1 MKFYLEPTEKVFS
14 AVESSEKGLTSAEAK
29 QRLAKYGKNK
39 LKEAEKDSLFK
50 KFINSLADPMIIML
64 LVAAAIQ
71 AVVTVVE
78 SGANFSFRDF
88 ADVLVILVVVIINT
102 VMSLVQ
108 DSKAEAAMD
117 ALMEMTAA
125 TSHVLR
131 DGEVVT
137 IKSEDVVIGDIVVLE
152 AGDAVPADC
161 RIIESHS
168 MKVEEA
174 ALTGE
179 SVPVTKLIDAL
190 NCTTGSDDI
199 ALGDRKNMLYSGST
213 IVYGRGK
220 AVVTAVG
227 MDTEMGKIADALSDA
242 EQEQTPLQKKMA
254 ELSKF
259 LTKLVIAI
267 CVVVFAV
274 GLVESLVLSNEPFS
288 WELLGNTALSTFISA
303 IALAVAA
310 IPEGL
315 PAVVTIILS
324 IGVTAMSKRQAL
336 IRKLTAV
343 ETLGCTQIICSDKTG
358 TLTQN
363 KMTVVDHF
371 GDNEKLIAEAMAL
384 CTDAQIDD
392 VGKVTGEPT
401 EAALVGYAYA
411 LGMSKND
418 LVKASPRIGEA
429 PFDSGRKMM
438 STVHKTAS
446 GIVQY
451 TKGAPDVVINL
462 CKTALID
469 GRIVPMDDEFRA
481 KIAADNKRMAD
492 KALRVL
498 AVALRNYDSV
508 PASFEPEALESDLVF
523 VGLTGMIDPVRPEV
537 KAAIEE
543 CRGAGI
549 TPIMITGDHKDT
561 AVAIGR
567 ELGIISDASQAILGA
582 ELDKFSDEELIE
594 EVTKYSVYARVQP
607 EHKTRIVK
615 AWKARGMVTAMT
627 GDGVNDAPSIKA
639 ADIGIG
645 MGITGTDVT
654 KGVADMVL
662 ADDNFAT
669 IVNAVE
675 EGRKIYD
682 NVCKV
687 LQFQLS
693 TNMSEV
699 IIMFVA
705 SILNFQLLE
714 PVHLLWINMVTD
726 SLPGLAL
733 GMEKAEGNLMK
744 RKPRATTDG
753 IFSHGAGFDMAWQGI
768 FENMFFGGADGY
780 CINAM
785 SMAFLTVNFAEMM
798 CAINMRS
805 RTGSIFSKSMFKNMN
820 WWLVGSFV
828 VTTALTLIAVYLPGL
843 SDEVFDIER
852 GTFQINEL
860 LISAGLAASTIP
872 VFEIGKAIRR
882 AVAQKREKRCININL
897 IRVSPASSGAGDIL
911 LRAIFSSGTAA
922 NLRSLFLYPKQILFG
937 KHFDVT
943 KHSIFLFFCVPASRL
958 ICLYNINEY
967 IFNFLLK
974 SIVMYAIISSKLW
987 LFFMQ

>member
-1 MKFYLEPTEKVFS
+1 MKFYLESIEKVFS
-14 AVESSEKGLTSAEAK
+14 AVDSSEKGLTSAEAQK
-29 QRLAKYGKNK
+29 REEKFGKNK

-50 KFINSLADPMIIML
+50 KFIGSLADPMIIML
-64 LVAAAIQ
+64 LVAAGIQ
-71 AVVTVVE
+71 AVVAVINSR
-78 SGANFSFRDF
+78 SGFELSEF

-102 VMSLVQ
+102 IMSLVQ

-125 TSHVLR
+125 TSRVLR

-137 IKSEDVVIGDIVVLE
+137 VKSEDITVGDIVVLE

-190 NCTTGSDDI
+190 NCTAGHDDV

-220 AVVTAVG
+220 AVVTNIG
-227 MDTEMGKIADALSDA
+227 MDTEMGKIADALSDT
-242 EQEQTPLQKKMA
+242 EQEQTPLQKKMG
-254 ELSKF
+254 ELSHF

-274 GLVESLVLSNEPFS
+274 GLIEALVLSSEPFS
-288 WELLGNTALSTFISA
+288 WSLLGDAALETFISA

-384 CTDAQIDD
+384 CSDAQIDAAG
-392 VGKVTGEPT
+392 VVTGEPT
-401 EAALVGYAYA
+401 EAALVGYAYS

-418 LVKASPRIGEA
+418 LVAASPRIGEA

-438 STVHKTAS
+438 STVHNTAN

-451 TKGAPDVVINL
+451 TKGAPDVVVNL
-462 CKTALID
+462 CKNALVN
-469 GRIVPMDDEFRA
+469 GEIVPMTDEIR
-481 KIAADNKRMAD
+481 KSISTDNKRMAD

-498 AVALRNYDSV
+498 AVALRKYDAA
-508 PASFEPEALESDLVF
+508 PDSFDPSALEQDLVF

-543 CRGAGI
+543 CRGAGVK
-549 TPIMITGDHKDT
+549 PIMITGDHKDT

-567 ELGIISDASQAILGA
+567 ELGIISDPSQAILGA
-582 ELDKFSDEELIE
+582 ELDKFSDEELVE

-607 EHKTRIVK
+607 EHKTRIVN

-705 SILNFQLLE
+705 SILNIKLLS

-753 IFSHGAGFDMAWQGI
+753 IFSNGAGFDMVWQGI
-768 FENMFFGGADGY
+768 YLAIVELAAYVIGFHMEKGGFAGFFSGEE

-785 SMAFLTVNFAEMM
+785 AMAFLTVNFAEMM

-820 WWLVGSFV
+820 WWLVGAFAA
-828 VTTALTLIAVYLPGL
+828 TTALTLAAIYVPGL
-843 SDEVFDIER
+843 SDVFGILP
-852 GTFQINEL
+852 GTFQFDEL
-860 LISAGLAASTIP
+860 LVSAGLALSTIP
-872 VFEIGKAIRR
+872 VFEFGKAIRR
-882 AVAQKREKRCININL
+882 ASNRKKEAK
-897 IRVSPASSGAGDIL
+897 
-911 LRAIFSSGTAA
+911 AA
-922 NLRSLFLYPKQILFG
+922 
-937 KHFDVT
+937 
-943 KHSIFLFFCVPASRL
+943 
-958 ICLYNINEY
+958 
-967 IFNFLLK
+967 
-974 SIVMYAIISSKLW
+974 
-987 LFFMQ
+987 

>member
-1 MKFYLEPTEKVFS
+1 MKHYLEEAASVLAEVK
-14 AVESSEKGLTSAEAK
+14 SSENGLTSAEAEK
-29 QRLAKYGKNK
+29 RLAENGKNK
-39 LKEAEKDSLFK
+39 LKEAEKDSLFR

-71 AVVTVVE
+71 GVVAVIE
-78 SGANFSFRDF
+78 AGGKPGIKDF

-108 DSKAEAAMD
+108 ESKSEAAMD

-125 TSHVLR
+125 TSHVIR

-137 IKSEDVVIGDIVVLE
+137 VKSEDLCVGDVIVLE

-161 RIIESHS
+161 RILESHS
-168 MKVEEA
+168 IKAEEA

-179 SVPVTKLIDAL
+179 SVPVNKIIDVL
-190 NCTTGSDDI
+190 MCRDENTEVP
-199 ALGDRKNMLYSGST
+199 LGDRKNMLYSGST

-220 AVVTAVG
+220 AVITAVG
-227 MDTEMGKIADALSDA
+227 MDTEMGKIADALSQA
-242 EQEQTPLQKKMA
+242 EQEQTPLQIKMA
-254 ELSKF
+254 ELSAF
-259 LTKLVIAI
+259 LTKLVIGI
-267 CVVVFAV
+267 SVLVFLV
-274 GLVESLVLSNEPFS
+274 GIVESLIIANKNGEPFT
-288 WELLGNTALSTFISA
+288 WALVGNTSLNTFISA

-363 KMTVVDHF
+363 KMTVVDHY
-371 GDNEKLIAEAMAL
+371 GDDENLLATGMAL
-384 CTDAQIDD
+384 CCDANIDAAG
-392 VGKVTGEPT
+392 VVTGEPT
-401 EAALVGYAYA
+401 EAALVAYA
-411 LGMSKND
+411 NSISLNKND
-418 LVKASPRIGEA
+418 LVSVNPRIGEA

-438 STVHKTAS
+438 STVHQTPD
-446 GIVQY
+446 GIVQF
-451 TKGAPDVVINL
+451 TKGAPDVVL
-462 CKTALID
+462 KKCKFAFVNGET
-469 GRIVPMDDEFRA
+469 VPMTDEILQN
-481 KIAADNKRMAD
+481 IAADNKRMAD

-498 AVALRNYDSV
+498 ALALKKYDSA
-508 PASFEPEALESDLVF
+508 PADLDPEALEFDLVF
-523 VGLTGMIDPVRPEV
+523 VGLTGMIDPIRPEV
-537 KAAIEE
+537 KDAIEE
-543 CRGAGI
+543 CRLAGI
-549 TPIMITGDHKDT
+549 RPVMITGDHKDT

-567 ELGIISDASQAILGA
+567 ELGIIADPSQAILGA
-582 ELDKFSDEELIE
+582 DLDKFTDEELIE

-607 EHKTRIVK
+607 EHKSRIVR

-654 KGVADMVL
+654 KGVSDMVL

-693 TNMSEV
+693 TNLSEV
-699 IIMFVA
+699 IIMFFA
-705 SILNFQLLE
+705 SILHFNILDA
-714 PVHLLWINMVTD
+714 VHLLWINMVTD

-744 RKPRATTDG
+744 RKPRLTTDG
-753 IFSHGAGFDMAWQGI
+753 IFSHGAGADMVWQGVYLALI
-768 FENMFFGGADGY
+768 EIAAYVIGFRLDAGNFSGLFFAGDTTDINLILARV
-780 CINAM
+780 NAM
-785 SMAFLTVNFAEMM
+785 AMAFLVVNFAEMM

-805 RTGSIFSKSMFKNMN
+805 RTSSLFSKEMFKNMN
-820 WWLVGSFV
+820 WWLVGAFV
-828 VTTALTLIAVYLPGL
+828 VTSFLSLLAIYSPLNGIFLQADLPADFAGSYSPVSFQWIGEGFDLRELAISIALAL
-843 SDEVFDIER
+843 
-852 GTFQINEL
+852 
-860 LISAGLAASTIP
+860 STIP
-872 VFEIGKAIRR
+872 AFEIGKAIRR
-882 AVAQKREKRCININL
+882 KVNSKK
-897 IRVSPASSGAGDIL
+897 DI
-911 LRAIFSSGTAA
+911 
-922 NLRSLFLYPKQILFG
+922 
-937 KHFDVT
+937 
-943 KHSIFLFFCVPASRL
+943 
-958 ICLYNINEY
+958 
-967 IFNFLLK
+967 
-974 SIVMYAIISSKLW
+974 
-987 LFFMQ
+987 

>member
-1 MKFYLEPTEKVFS
+1 MKFYLEDTNAVLNEVRSTEN
-14 AVESSEKGLTSAEAK
+14 GLSSAEAEK
-29 QRLAKYGKNK
+29 RLAENGKNK

-50 KFINSLADPMIIML
+50 KILSALGDPMIIML
-64 LVAAAIQ
+64 LVAALIQ
-71 AVVTVVE
+71 AVVAVIEAGGKPKLT
-78 SGANFSFRDF
+78 DF
-88 ADVLVILVVVIINT
+88 ADVLIILVVVIINT
-102 VMSLVQ
+102 IMSLVQ
-108 DSKAEAAMD
+108 ESKAEAAME
-117 ALMEMTAA
+117 ALMQMTAA
-125 TSHVLR
+125 TSHVIR
-131 DGEVVT
+131 DGRIVT
-137 IKSEDVVIGDIVVLE
+137 VKSEDLVVGDVVVLE

-161 RIIESHS
+161 RILESHS

-179 SVPVTKLIDAL
+179 SVPVTKMIETLML
-190 NCTTGSDDI
+190 KKNEEDI
-199 ALGDRKNMLYSGST
+199 TLGDRKNMLYSGST
-213 IVYGRGK
+213 VVYGRGK
-220 AVVTAVG
+220 AVITGTG
-227 MDTEMGKIADALSDA
+227 MDTEMGKIADALAAA
-242 EQEQTPLQKKMA
+242 EDEQTPLQIKMA

-259 LTKLVIAI
+259 LTKLVIGI
-267 CVVVFAV
+267 SVLVFVV
-274 GLVESLVLSNEPFS
+274 GLAEAMLTNKTGFT
-288 WELLGNTALSTFISA
+288 WAHFGDAALSTFIAA

-363 KMTVVDHF
+363 KMTVVDHY
-371 GDNEKLIAEAMAL
+371 GDDEKLLAAGMAL
-384 CTDAQIDD
+384 CSDANLDETGNA
-392 VGKVTGEPT
+392 VGEPT
-401 EAALVGYAYA
+401 EAALVNYANK
-411 LGMSKND
+411 LGMPKGE
-418 LVKASPRIGEA
+418 LVNENPRIGEA

-438 STVHKTAS
+438 STVHNTPK
-446 GIVQY
+446 GIIQY
-451 TKGAPDVVINL
+451 TKGAPDEVL
-462 CKTALID
+462 KRCTSALVN
-469 GRIVPMDDEFRA
+469 GRIVPMTAELKSQILA
-481 KIAADNKRMAD
+481 GNKAMADN
-492 KALRVL
+492 ALRVL
-498 AVALRNYDSV
+498 ALSMRAYAGE
-508 PASFEPEALESDLVF
+508 PADYEAANLEQDLVF

-549 TPIMITGDHKDT
+549 VPIMITGDHKDT

-567 ELGIISDASQAILGA
+567 ELGIITDSSQAIMGA
-582 ELDKFSDEELIE
+582 ELDKFSDEELKD
-594 EVTKYSVYARVQP
+594 EVVKFSVYARVQP

-654 KGVADMVL
+654 KGAADMVL

-705 SILNFQLLE
+705 SILNFTILS
-714 PVHLLWINMVTD
+714 PVHLLWVNMVTD

-733 GMEKAEGNLMK
+733 GMEKAEGDLML

-753 IFSHGAGFDMAWQGI
+753 IFSGGAGLDMVWQGI
-768 FENMFFGGADGY
+768 YLALIEIAAYVIGFFEANAGDITSFGQGIKMIWGANVTEHNACLEGMF
-780 CINAM
+780 
-785 SMAFLTVNFAEMM
+785 MAFLAVNFGEIF

-805 RTGSIFSKSMFKNMN
+805 RQGSLFSKGMFKNMN
-820 WWLVGSFV
+820 WWLIGAFV
-828 VTTALTLIAVYLPGL
+828 VTVVLTMLPILIVPLR
-843 SDEVFDIER
+843 DVF
-852 GTFQINEL
+852 FQIEDGGGVQFDFQWNDVV
-860 LISAGLAASTIP
+860 ISLALAMSTIP
-872 VFEIGKAIRR
+872 VFELGKAIRR
-882 AVAQKREKRCININL
+882 ALSKRK
-897 IRVSPASSGAGDIL
+897 A
-911 LRAIFSSGTAA
+911 
-922 NLRSLFLYPKQILFG
+922 
-937 KHFDVT
+937 
-943 KHSIFLFFCVPASRL
+943 
-958 ICLYNINEY
+958 
-967 IFNFLLK
+967 
-974 SIVMYAIISSKLW
+974 
-987 LFFMQ
+987 

>member
-1 MKFYLEPTEKVFS
+1 MKHYLEEAASVLAEVK
-14 AVESSEKGLTSAEAK
+14 SSENGLSSAEAEK
-29 QRLAKYGKNK
+29 RLAENGKNK

-71 AVVTVVE
+71 GVVAVIE
-78 SGANFSFRDF
+78 AGGKPGIKDF

-108 DSKAEAAMD
+108 ESKSEAAMD

-125 TSHVLR
+125 TSHVIR

-137 IKSEDVVIGDIVVLE
+137 VKSEDLCVGDVIVLE

-161 RIIESHS
+161 RILESHS
-168 MKVEEA
+168 IKAEEA

-179 SVPVTKLIDAL
+179 SVPVNKIIDVL
-190 NCTTGSDDI
+190 MCRDENTEVP
-199 ALGDRKNMLYSGST
+199 LGDRKNMLYSGST

-227 MDTEMGKIADALSDA
+227 MDTEMGKIADALSQA
-242 EQEQTPLQKKMA
+242 EQEQTPLQIKMA
-254 ELSKF
+254 ELSAF
-259 LTKLVIAI
+259 LTKLVIGI
-267 CVVVFAV
+267 SVLVFVV
-274 GLVESLVLSNEPFS
+274 GIVESLIIANKNGEPFT
-288 WELLGNTALSTFISA
+288 WALVGNTSLNTFISA

-363 KMTVVDHF
+363 KMTVVDHY
-371 GDNEKLIAEAMAL
+371 GDDENLLATGMAL
-384 CTDAQIDD
+384 CCDANIDAAG
-392 VGKVTGEPT
+392 VVTGEPT
-401 EAALVGYAYA
+401 EAALVAYA
-411 LGMSKND
+411 NSISLNKND
-418 LVKASPRIGEA
+418 LVSVNPRIGEA

-438 STVHKTAS
+438 STVHQTPD
-446 GIVQY
+446 GIVQF
-451 TKGAPDVVINL
+451 TKGAPDVVL
-462 CKTALID
+462 KKCKFALVN
-469 GRIVPMDDEFRA
+469 GETVPMTDEILQN
-481 KIAADNKRMAD
+481 IAADNKRMAD

-498 AVALRNYDSV
+498 ALALKKYDSA
-508 PASFEPEALESDLVF
+508 PADYDPEALEFDLVF
-523 VGLTGMIDPVRPEV
+523 VGLTGMIDPIRPEV
-537 KAAIEE
+537 KDAIDE
-543 CRGAGI
+543 CRLAGI
-549 TPIMITGDHKDT
+549 RPVMITGDHKDT
-561 AVAIGR
+561 AVAIGK
-567 ELGIISDASQAILGA
+567 ELGIITDPSQAILGA
-582 ELDKFSDEELIE
+582 DLDKFTDEELIE

-607 EHKTRIVK
+607 EHKSRIVR

-654 KGVADMVL
+654 KGVSDMVL

-693 TNMSEV
+693 TNLSEV
-699 IIMFVA
+699 IIMFFA
-705 SILNFQLLE
+705 SILHFNILDA
-714 PVHLLWINMVTD
+714 VHLLWINMVTD

-744 RKPRATTDG
+744 RKPRLTTDG
-753 IFSHGAGFDMAWQGI
+753 IFSHGAGADMVWQGI
-768 FENMFFGGADGY
+768 YLALIEIAAYVIGFRLDAGNFSGLFFAGDTTDVNLILARV
-780 CINAM
+780 NAM
-785 SMAFLTVNFAEMM
+785 AMAFLVVNFAEMM

-805 RTGSIFSKSMFKNMN
+805 RTGSLFSKEMFKNMN
-820 WWLVGSFV
+820 WWLVGAFV
-828 VTTALTLIAVYLPGL
+828 VTSFLSLLAIYSPLNSIFLQADLPADFTGTYSPVSFQWIGEGFDLRELAISVALAL
-843 SDEVFDIER
+843 
-852 GTFQINEL
+852 
-860 LISAGLAASTIP
+860 STIP

-882 AVAQKREKRCININL
+882 KVN
-897 IRVSPASSGAGDIL
+897 
-911 LRAIFSSGTAA
+911 
-922 NLRSLFLYPKQILFG
+922 
-937 KHFDVT
+937 
-943 KHSIFLFFCVPASRL
+943 
-958 ICLYNINEY
+958 
-967 IFNFLLK
+967 
-974 SIVMYAIISSKLW
+974 SKKDA
-987 LFFMQ
+987 

>member
-1 MKFYLEPTEKVFS
+1 MKFYLEQI
-14 AVESSEKGLTSAEAK
+14 ESVLAEVKSSLGGLSSQEA
-29 QRLAKYGKNK
+29 QSRLNQYGKNK
-39 LKEAEKDSLFK
+39 LKEGEKETLFR
-50 KFINSLADPMIIML
+50 KFLNSIADPMIIML
-64 LVAAAIQ
+64 LVAAVIQ
-71 AVVTVVE
+71 AVVAVIE
-78 SGANFSFRDF
+78 AGGKPGIKDF
-88 ADVLVILVVVIINT
+88 ADVIVILVVVIINT
-102 VMSLVQ
+102 IMSLVQ
-108 DSKAEAAMD
+108 ESKAEAAMD
-117 ALMEMTAA
+117 ALMQMTAA
-125 TSHVLR
+125 TSKVYR
-131 DGEVVT
+131 DGEIVV
-137 IKSEDVVIGDIVVLE
+137 IKSEDIVVGDVISLE

-161 RIIESHS
+161 RILESYS

-179 SVPVTKLIDAL
+179 SVPVTKIIDVLMCRDSA
-190 NCTTGSDDI
+190 SDV
-199 ALGDRKNMLYSGST
+199 ALGDRKNMIYSGST
-213 IVYGRGK
+213 VVYGRGK
-220 AVVTAVG
+220 AVVTGVG
-227 MDTEMGKIADALSDA
+227 MDTEMGKIADALSQA
-242 EQEQTPLQKKMA
+242 EKEETPLQKKMG
-254 ELSKF
+254 ELSHF
-259 LTKLVIAI
+259 LTKLVIGI

-274 GLVESLVLSNEPFS
+274 GIIESLVISDQPFS
-288 WELLGNTALSTFISA
+288 WAMLGETSLDTFIAA

-363 KMTVVDHF
+363 KMTVVDHY
-371 GDNEKLIAEAMAL
+371 GDNEELIATAMAL
-384 CTDAQIDD
+384 CCDAEIDTE
-392 VGKVTGEPT
+392 GKVTGEPT
-401 EAALVGYAYA
+401 EAALVGYAYK
-411 LGMSKND
+411 LGLNKND
-418 LVKASPRIGEA
+418 LAAANPRVGEA

-438 STVHKTAS
+438 STVHSTAN
-446 GIVQY
+446 GIIQY
-451 TKGAPDVVINL
+451 TKGAPDVVLKL
-462 CKTALID
+462 CKYALINGEKVPFTD
-469 GRIVPMDDEFRA
+469 EIKAQIV
-481 KIAADNKRMAD
+481 ADNKRMAD

-498 AVALRNYDSV
+498 SVAMKEYDAQ
-508 PASFEPEALESDLVF
+508 PDNFDAENLENDLIF

-549 TPIMITGDHKDT
+549 KPIMITGDHKDT
-561 AVAIGR
+561 AVAIGK
-567 ELGIISDASQAILGA
+567 ELGIITDVSQAALGA
-582 ELDKFSDEELIE
+582 DLDKFTDEELVE

-615 AWKARGMVTAMT
+615 AWKDRGMVTAMT

-639 ADIGIG
+639 SDIGIG

-705 SILNFQLLE
+705 SILNFKILA

-744 RKPRATTDG
+744 RKPRPTTDG
-753 IFSHGAGFDMAWQGI
+753 IFSHGAGFDMVWQGI
-768 FENMFFGGADGY
+768 YLALIELAAYAIGYFLEPVGGASHSFAGFFSGQE
-780 CINAM
+780 CVNAM
-785 SMAFLTVNFAEMM
+785 AMAFLTVNFAEMF

-805 RTGSIFSKSMFKNMN
+805 RNGSILAKGMFKNMN
-820 WWLVGSFV
+820 WWLVGAFF
-828 VTTALTLIAVYLPGL
+828 VTTALTLAAIYVPGL
-843 SDEVFDIER
+843 CTVFGIEP
-852 GTFQINEL
+852 GTFELKEL
-860 LISAGLAASTIP
+860 LISAGLALSTIP
-872 VFEIGKAIRR
+872 VFEFGKAIRR
-882 AVAQKREKRCININL
+882 ASEKKK
-897 IRVSPASSGAGDIL
+897 G
-911 LRAIFSSGTAA
+911 
-922 NLRSLFLYPKQILFG
+922 
-937 KHFDVT
+937 
-943 KHSIFLFFCVPASRL
+943 
-958 ICLYNINEY
+958 E
-967 IFNFLLK
+967 
-974 SIVMYAIISSKLW
+974 
-987 LFFMQ
+987 

>member
-1 MKFYLEPTEKVFS
+1 MQDLWQIILLKVFF
-14 AVESSEKGLTSAEAK
+14 
-29 QRLAKYGKNK
+29 Q
-39 LKEAEKDSLFK
+39 
-50 KFINSLADPMIIML
+50 
-64 LVAAAIQ
+64 
-71 AVVTVVE
+71 
-78 SGANFSFRDF
+78 SF
-88 ADVLVILVVVIINT
+88 
-102 VMSLVQ
+102 
-108 DSKAEAAMD
+108 
-117 ALMEMTAA
+117 
-125 TSHVLR
+125 
-131 DGEVVT
+131 
-137 IKSEDVVIGDIVVLE
+137 
-152 AGDAVPADC
+152 P
-161 RIIESHS
+161 
-168 MKVEEA
+168 
-174 ALTGE
+174 
-179 SVPVTKLIDAL
+179 
-190 NCTTGSDDI
+190 
-199 ALGDRKNMLYSGST
+199 
-213 IVYGRGK
+213 
-220 AVVTAVG
+220 
-227 MDTEMGKIADALSDA
+227 ALS
-242 EQEQTPLQKKMA
+242 
-254 ELSKF
+254 
-259 LTKLVIAI
+259 
-267 CVVVFAV
+267 
-274 GLVESLVLSNEPFS
+274 
-288 WELLGNTALSTFISA
+288 
-303 IALAVAA
+303 A

-315 PAVVTIILS
+315 PTVVTIILS

-343 ETLGCTQIICSDKTG
+343 ET
-358 TLTQN
+358 
-363 KMTVVDHF
+363 
-371 GDNEKLIAEAMAL
+371 
-384 CTDAQIDD
+384 
-392 VGKVTGEPT
+392 TGEPA

-451 TKGAPDVVINL
+451 
-462 CKTALID
+462 
-469 GRIVPMDDEFRA
+469 
-481 KIAADNKRMAD
+481 
-492 KALRVL
+492 
-498 AVALRNYDSV
+498 
-508 PASFEPEALESDLVF
+508 
-523 VGLTGMIDPVRPEV
+523 
-537 KAAIEE
+537 
-543 CRGAGI
+543 
-549 TPIMITGDHKDT
+549 
-561 AVAIGR
+561 
-567 ELGIISDASQAILGA
+567 
-582 ELDKFSDEELIE
+582 
-594 EVTKYSVYARVQP
+594 
-607 EHKTRIVK
+607 
-615 AWKARGMVTAMT
+615 
-627 GDGVNDAPSIKA
+627 
-639 ADIGIG
+639 
-645 MGITGTDVT
+645 T

-768 FENMFFGGADGY
+768 YLAIVELAAYVIGYRLEVGSFENMFFGGADGY

-882 AVAQKREKRCININL
+882 AVERKKERN
-897 IRVSPASSGAGDIL
+897 
-911 LRAIFSSGTAA
+911 AA
-922 NLRSLFLYPKQILFG
+922 
-937 KHFDVT
+937 
-943 KHSIFLFFCVPASRL
+943 
-958 ICLYNINEY
+958 
-967 IFNFLLK
+967 
-974 SIVMYAIISSKLW
+974 
-987 LFFMQ
+987 

>member
-14 AVESSEKGLTSAEAK
+14 AVESSEKGLTSAEAE

-190 NCTTGSDDI
+190 NCTAGSDDI

-343 ETLGCTQIICSDKTG
+343 ET
-358 TLTQN
+358 
-363 KMTVVDHF
+363 
-371 GDNEKLIAEAMAL
+371 
-384 CTDAQIDD
+384 
-392 VGKVTGEPT
+392 TGEPT

-418 LVKASPRIGEA
+418 LVKVSPRIGEA

-451 TKGAPDVVINL
+451 TKD
-462 CKTALID
+462 
-469 GRIVPMDDEFRA
+469 
-481 KIAADNKRMAD
+481 
-492 KALRVL
+492 
-498 AVALRNYDSV
+498 
-508 PASFEPEALESDLVF
+508 
-523 VGLTGMIDPVRPEV
+523 
-537 KAAIEE
+537 
-543 CRGAGI
+543 
-549 TPIMITGDHKDT
+549 
-561 AVAIGR
+561 
-567 ELGIISDASQAILGA
+567 
-582 ELDKFSDEELIE
+582 
-594 EVTKYSVYARVQP
+594 
-607 EHKTRIVK
+607 
-615 AWKARGMVTAMT
+615 
-627 GDGVNDAPSIKA
+627 
-639 ADIGIG
+639 
-645 MGITGTDVT
+645 
-654 KGVADMVL
+654 VADMVL

-675 EGRKIYD
+675 DGRKIYD

-714 PVHLLWINMVTD
+714 PVHLLWVNMVTD

-733 GMEKAEGNLMK
+733 GMEKAERNLMK

-753 IFSHGAGFDMAWQGI
+753 IFSH
-768 FENMFFGGADGY
+768 
-780 CINAM
+780 
-785 SMAFLTVNFAEMM
+785 
-798 CAINMRS
+798 
-805 RTGSIFSKSMFKNMN
+805 
-820 WWLVGSFV
+820 
-828 VTTALTLIAVYLPGL
+828 
-843 SDEVFDIER
+843 
-852 GTFQINEL
+852 
-860 LISAGLAASTIP
+860 
-872 VFEIGKAIRR
+872 
-882 AVAQKREKRCININL
+882 
-897 IRVSPASSGAGDIL
+897 GAGDIL

>member
-1 MKFYLEPTEKVFS
+1 MKHYLEDTELVLS
-14 AVESSEKGLTSAEAK
+14 EVGVSPEKGLSVAEAEK
-29 QRLAKYGKNK
+29 RLAEKGKNK
-39 LKEAEKDSLFK
+39 LKEAEKDSLLK
-50 KFINSLADPMIIML
+50 KTINALADPMIIML
-64 LVAAAIQ
+64 LVAALIQ
-71 AVVTVVE
+71 AVVAVVE
-78 SGANFSFRDF
+78 PIKNKQPIGMGDF
-88 ADVLVILVVVIINT
+88 ADVLIILVVVIINT
-102 VMSLVQ
+102 IMSLVQ
-108 DSKAEAAMD
+108 ESKAEAAME

-125 TSHVLR
+125 TSRVIR
-131 DGEVVT
+131 DGKIETVR
-137 IKSEDVVIGDIVVLE
+137 SEDLVVGDVIVLE

-161 RIIESHS
+161 RILESHS

-179 SVPVTKLIDAL
+179 SVPVGKIVDKLLWKNTENDVP
-190 NCTTGSDDI
+190 
-199 ALGDRKNMLYSGST
+199 LGDRKNMVYSGST
-213 IVYGRGK
+213 VVYGRGK
-220 AVVTAVG
+220 AVVVATG
-227 MDTEMGKIADALSDA
+227 METEMGKIADALTQA
-242 EQEQTPLQKKMA
+242 EKEQTPLQIKMA
-254 ELSKF
+254 ELSRF
-259 LTKLVIAI
+259 LTKLVII
-267 CVVVFAV
+267 ISVVVFIV
-274 GLVESLVLSNEPFS
+274 GLVESLVTTGDFS
-288 WELLGNTALSTFISA
+288 FGHIGNAALATFITA

-371 GDNEKLIAEAMAL
+371 GEDEELIAKGMAL
-384 CTDAQIDD
+384 CSDAQVDEE
-392 VGKVTGEPT
+392 GKVTGEPT
-401 EAALVGYAYA
+401 EAALVAYAYK
-411 LGMSKND
+411 LNLNKND
-418 LVKASPRIGEA
+418 LVASYPRSGEA

-438 STVHKTAS
+438 STVHPE
-446 GIVQY
+446 GNGFIQF
-451 TKGAPDVVINL
+451 TKGAPDVIIGKCTHMLVGG
-462 CKTALID
+462 KT
-469 GRIVPMDDEFRA
+469 VPMTGELREQI
-481 KIAADNKRMAD
+481 KKDNKRMAD

-498 AVALRNYDSV
+498 ALAMRSYI
-508 PASFEPEALESDLVF
+508 AEPVSYEAENLEKELVF

-543 CRGAGI
+543 CAGAGI
-549 TPIMITGDHKDT
+549 RPVMITGDHKDT
-561 AVAIGR
+561 AIAIGR
-567 ELGIISDASQAILGA
+567 ELGIIDDESGAILGA
-582 ELDKFSDEELIE
+582 DLDKFTDEEMVD
-594 EVTKYSVYARVQP
+594 EVVKYSVYARVQP

-699 IIMFVA
+699 IIMFLS
-705 SILNFQLLE
+705 SIFNFTILS
-714 PVHLLWINMVTD
+714 PVHLLWVNMVTD

-753 IFSHGAGFDMAWQGI
+753 IFSGGAGIDMVWQGI
-768 FENMFFGGADGY
+768 YLAFIEIAAYVIGFFEANAGSITSFGQGLKMIWGANVADHNACLEGMF
-780 CINAM
+780 
-785 SMAFLTVNFAEMM
+785 MAFLAVNFGEIF

-805 RTGSIFSKSMFKNMN
+805 RQGSLFSKSMFKNMN
-820 WWLVGSFV
+820 WWLIGAFV
-828 VTTALTLIAVYLPGL
+828 VTVALTMLPVLIP
-843 SDEVFDIER
+843 
-852 GTFQINEL
+852 
-860 LISAGLAASTIP
+860 GLAAVFFPAADAKGGISFGFEWNDVAISLGLALSTIP
-872 VFEIGKAIRR
+872 VFEIGKAIHR
-882 AVAQKREKRCININL
+882 AVRKKKA
-897 IRVSPASSGAGDIL
+897 
-911 LRAIFSSGTAA
+911 
-922 NLRSLFLYPKQILFG
+922 
-937 KHFDVT
+937 
-943 KHSIFLFFCVPASRL
+943 
-958 ICLYNINEY
+958 
-967 IFNFLLK
+967 
-974 SIVMYAIISSKLW
+974 
-987 LFFMQ
+987 